1 MYREPYGDQDQPGQ
15 AYYEDLPP
23 DHTQPYSP
31 QHASLRLSEP
41 PSRPRHGVPS
51 LALGAY
57 LVGIAGVLLAAF
69 CLWQLTSVKTAAES
83 AQNTASQQATQI
95 ITLHKALTQAQQAAK
110 AYAGLP
116 GEISSMQS
124 KLAKV
129 APYNQ
134 ECSAPVT
141 APSGNPAQAFFRCS
155 YQRQGS

>member
-1 MYREPYGDQDQPGQ
+1 MDRDYHDEPGQ
-15 AYYEDLPP
+15 AYYEDVPP
-23 DHTQPYSP
+23 GHTQPYP
-31 QHASLRLSEP
+31 PPASLRLSEP
-41 PSRPRHGVPS
+41 PPPQRHRIPS

-69 CLWQLTSVKTAAES
+69 CLWQLTSVKTAADS
-83 AQNTASQQATQI
+83 LQSTVNQQATDI
-95 ITLHKALTQAQQAAK
+95 TTLHKALVAAQQTAGS
-110 AYAGLP
+110 YAGLP

-155 YQRQGS
+155 YQHQGS